1 MASPAP
7 AFDDADPTFAELI
20 AGRPHLTMNAQDG
33 LTMEDVPLSRIAAE
47 VGTPAWVYSAAAL
60 RRRYHALRGALDD
73 ARTGAEI
80 HFAVKANPNL
90 AVLRTLAAEG
100 AGADIVSEGEL
111 RLALAAGIAPGHIV
125 YSGVGKSLPELR
137 FALSQGVGQINAESA
152 EEVEMISAIAT
163 ALGVTAQ
170 VALRVNP
177 DVDAKT
183 HAKITT
189 GKSENKFG
197 IDFDQILDVYA
208 RVAADCPNLFIKGLQ
223 MHIGSQ
229 LTNVDPFLEAVQK
242 VIPLVTQVKKSYG
255 IEFFSIGGGIGIN
268 YRQSL
273 DSGDSA
279 WWQENAETHP
289 LTVQAYA
296 DAVVPHLAPLGLRI
310 LCEPGRFMV
319 GNAGVL
325 LTKVLY
331 EKRGS
336 AKIFKIV
343 DAGMNDLIR
352 PTLYEGWH
360 QIVPLKQ
367 PANDKVEKVDVV
379 GPICESGDFL
389 AQNRELP
396 LVNEGDYLAVLSAG
410 AYGFTMA
417 SNYNTRPMPAE
428 ILVEDEKATV
438 VRERQ
443 TLDDVLKGEH
453 IA

>member
-1 MASPAP
+1 MHS
-7 AFDDADPTFAELI
+7 FRYTQGELFAENVSLQS
-20 AGRPHLTMNAQDG
+20 L
-33 LTMEDVPLSRIAAE
+33 AE
-47 VGTPAWVYSAAAL
+47 QHGTPLYVYSKATITGHFTRLDAAL
-60 RRRYHALRGALDD
+60 GKLDHL
-73 ARTGAEI
+73 I
-80 HFAVKANPNL
+80 CYAVKANSNL
-90 AVLRTLAAEG
+90 AVLSTIAKLG
-100 AGADIVSEGEL
+100 GGFDIVSAGEL
-111 RLALAAGIAPGHIV
+111 YRVIKAGGDA
-125 YSGVGKSLPELR
+125 SKCTFAGVGKTRDEIVY
-137 FALSQGVGQINAESA
+137 ALEQGVYCINAESEA
-152 EEVEMISAIAT
+152 ELRYIN
-163 ALGVTAQ
+163 Q
-170 VALRVNP
+170 VAGEIGKKAPVAVRVNP
-177 DVDAKT
+177 NVDAKT

-197 IDFDQILDVYA
+197 IEFENILEVYG
-208 RVAADCPNLFIKGLQ
+208 RVATEMPNLQIKGLQ

-229 LTNVDPFLEAVQK
+229 LTSVDPFVEAVKK
-242 VIPLVTQVKKSYG
+242 VVPLVQEVKDKYG
-255 IEFFSIGGGIGIN
+255 IQFFSIGGGIGIN
-268 YRQSL
+268 YKQSL
-273 DSGDSA
+273 DSGDEG
-279 WWQENAETHP
+279 WWQENSEVHP

-331 EKRGS
+331 EKRGA
-336 AKIFKIV
+336 AKTFKIV

-360 QIVPLKQ
+360 MITPLKQ
-367 PANDKVEKVDVV
+367 PTTDAVEKVDVV
-379 GPICESGDFL
+379 GPICETGDFL
-389 AQNRELP
+389 AQNREIP

-428 ILVEDEKATV
+428 ILVDGDKATV

-443 TLDDVLKGEH
+443 TLEDVLKGEH